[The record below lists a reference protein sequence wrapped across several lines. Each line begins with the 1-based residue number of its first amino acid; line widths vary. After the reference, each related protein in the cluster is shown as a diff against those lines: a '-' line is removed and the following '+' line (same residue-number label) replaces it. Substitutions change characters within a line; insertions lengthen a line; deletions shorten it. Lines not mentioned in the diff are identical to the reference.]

1 MEIKMKRRNI
11 IKLTFLLFLL
21 QSCAYSPFKSLGDK
35 QVNVFANEQVNW
47 GHAQAGNTLQA
58 NEKGIIRL
66 TGGRILLK
74 KITLPRYQKS
84 TKVSARLR
92 LVSNGD
98 PWDKSGS
105 LFVLPNKSVANLLNI
120 QQKQQK
126 FPDFKVGSENYP
138 GVAIIDNYQPTMEL
152 IRFMTPFGVGFFSDS
167 PKLDQRK
174 PVYID
179 KWAKEV
185 VWQQDISD
193 RIEQLHGEVWIG
205 IWIDVWTKEG
215 YKVDLDLD
223 FDETEFDQ
231 QKITKAWSMPL
242 VNTINYFGPMKYP
255 DFFSRNSLKVNFN
268 LPDNIEN
275 LKLKYI
281 VTGHGGHAGGDEF
294 VKKRNVISIDGL
306 TRHSFIPWI
315 DHCAAFRRFNPHSG
329 VWTEKTRWQDKEI
342 EERIAS
348 SDYSRSNWCPG
359 SQVLPVEIPLTQL
372 TAGEHTL
379 TIDIPEAQAIK
390 DNELNHWLISAYLVG
405 EISQNIV
412 SE

>member
-11 IKLTFLLFLL
+11 IKLSFLLLL
-21 QSCAYSPFKSLGDK
+21 MQSCAYSPLKSIGDK
-35 QVNVFANEQVNW
+35 QVSVFTNEQVNW
-47 GHAQAGNTLQA
+47 GHAQADNTLQA

-74 KITLPRYQKS
+74 KITLPQYQKS

-105 LFVLPNKSVANLLNI
+105 LFVLPNESVINLLNI
-120 QQKQQK
+120 QQKQQQ
-126 FPDFKVGSENYP
+126 FPNFKVGNENFP
-138 GVAIIDNYQPTMEL
+138 GIAVTDNYQPTLEL

-193 RIEQLHGEVWIG
+193 RIEQLQGEVWIG

-223 FDETEFDQ
+223 FDETELSQ
-231 QKITKAWSMPL
+231 QQIKTTWSMPL

-255 DFFSRNSLKVNFN
+255 DFFSRNSLNVNFN

-275 LKLKYI
+275 LKLKYV

-294 VKKRNVISIDGL
+294 VKKRNIISIDGL
-306 TRHSFIPWI
+306 KKHSFIPWI

-329 VWTEKTRWQDKEI
+329 VWTEKTQWQDKEI

-359 SQVLPVEIPLTQL
+359 SQVLPIEIPLTQL

-405 EISQNIV
+405 EINN
-412 SE
+412 